1 MKSIFGSLRQ
11 YLIVL
16 LTIAAAA
23 SAWPLAEIEELDGA
37 GVGDRPALSEDGPG
51 LLGIVHCVSQL
62 QRKGSA
68 QTPSGEPILVVFCSE
83 TTSATLLLH
92 HSIGLISPRKSST
105 LLYPNKTGPPSA

>member
-16 LTIAAAA
+16 LTIAASV

-37 GVGDRPALSEDGPG
+37 GGGDRPALSEDDPG

-62 QRKGSA
+62 QQEGCA
-68 QTPSGEPILVVFCSE
+68 QNPSGQPVVAVFWSE
-83 TTSATLLLH
+83 TTSAPLLLR
-92 HSIGLISPRKSST
+92 HSIVANSPRKSST
-105 LLYPNKTGPPSA
+105 LIFPNKTGPPSA